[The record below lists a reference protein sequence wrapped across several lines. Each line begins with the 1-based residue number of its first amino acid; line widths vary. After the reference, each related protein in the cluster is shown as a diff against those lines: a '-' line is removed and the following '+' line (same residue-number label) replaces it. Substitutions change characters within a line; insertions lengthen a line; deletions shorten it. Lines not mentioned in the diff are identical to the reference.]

1 MKERAASI
9 LLGVAVTAVVLWF
22 LLTPEVVGELRAVA
36 AVAKWW
42 MLAVA
47 VLIGAAVQCLRAW
60 RFQMLTR
67 GTLALP
73 DAPLVRIAFQLNFF
87 NFVLPFRLGELGF
100 PLLMQRAFGTPLLRS
115 AGILVLAR
123 LFDLCTVGAILAGT
137 AAALGLAGGTRLSPL
152 LWAVAAALA
161 LAPFGLVLGATRAG
175 PLLRRVVSRWRAAA
189 VEDAVPTASAPARF
203 AAIGV
208 SFAIWLIF
216 GAMAA
221 VTADAVG
228 DATSPLVALLGASA
242 GNLAFA
248 LPINGIGGLGPS
260 QAAWVAAVT
269 RAGVPW
275 NEAVIGA
282 LALYAVTLVSAL
294 LFGGIAMLAG
304 RSGGPAERERRAEP

>member
-1 MKERAASI
+1 MKERAASV

-22 LLTPEVVGELRAVA
+22 LLTPEIVADLRAVA
-36 AVAKWW
+36 AVANWW
-42 MLAVA
+42 MLALA
-47 VLIGAAVQCLRAW
+47 VLIGAAVQWLRAW
-60 RFQMLTR
+60 RFQMMTQ
-67 GTLALP
+67 GALALP
-73 DAPLVRIAFQLNFF
+73 DAPLVRIAFQLNFL

-100 PLLMQRAFGTPLLRS
+100 PVLLRRTYQTPLIRG
-115 AGILVLAR
+115 AGILVLVR
-123 LFDLCTVGAILAGT
+123 LFDLCTVGAILSGT
-137 AAALGLAGGTRLSPL
+137 AAALGLGTRPGISAV
-152 LWAVAAALA
+152 LWVAAVALA
-161 LAPFGLVLGATRAG
+161 LAPIGLVLGVRAAT
-175 PLLRRVVSRWRAAA
+175 PLLHRALGRLAPSA
-189 VEDAVPTASAPARF
+189 EDAARSSSMTVEM
-203 AAIGV
+203 AAILV
-208 SFAIWLIF
+208 SFAIWLVF
-216 GAMAA
+216 GAIAA
-221 VTADAVG
+221 VTAAAAG

-304 RSGGPAERERRAEP
+304 RSGGTAERERRPEP